1 MKIKTIQAN
10 MTELTLANGDRVL
23 FSYETP
29 VAIFTSDEF
38 VQTKKKHSQTT
49 PKHIN
54 KWFRLSGWLLATVR
68 FEEQAYFDNL
78 VQGA

>member
-29 VAIFTSDEF
+29 VAAFTADGFMRS
-38 VQTKKKHSQTT
+38 KKNWSKTT
-49 PKHIN
+49 TKHIN
-54 KWFRLSGWLLATVR
+54 KWFSLSGWLLATVN
-68 FEEQAYFDNL
+68 FEDQEYFDNL
-78 VQGA
+78 VQGV